1 MGMLFARRR
10 KEKVEGVTTT
20 NNLLVKEPKKVED
33 VQPQRVRNIP
43 TQPKFKV

>member
-20 NNLLVKEPKKVED
+20 NNLLVKEPKKVESVHPPKSKD
-33 VQPQRVRNIP
+33 IP
-43 TQPKFKV
+43 THP